1 MAGVAVSAIL
11 SHAVMGEMVWAKVG
25 WGPGGGEGEK
35 ERSKA
40 HLDGA
45 FLSQGL
51 GEREN
56 KEITGGSSRNVSEM
70 AEKGDPHSLP
80 GGKPLGAP
88 RRRPTLYTPA
98 GQHALSLPQV
108 VVLVACAASINE
120 ALADL
125 LCGVVIPTG
134 KGAPAAAHLAGCKA
148 IVWG

>member
-51 GEREN
+51 GERERT
-56 KEITGGSSRNVSEM
+56 KKS
-70 AEKGDPHSLP
+70 
-80 GGKPLGAP
+80 
-88 RRRPTLYTPA
+88 
-98 GQHALSLPQV
+98 Q
-108 VVLVACAASINE
+108 
-120 ALADL
+120 
-125 LCGVVIPTG
+125 
-134 KGAPAAAHLAGCKA
+134 GAPAEM
-148 IVWG
+148 